1 VYPKRFDQDDEQSQL
16 LNTPVASET
25 LRSASAPPALPP
37 HKEKEEEKI
46 SVFWRVF
53 GGTILSIVAL
63 VTITLFNNIQSSIS
77 ELRADAARA
86 REALAAFAKRE
97 DLDREREAR
106 AGLAKKED
114 VDTRVKALYE
124 RLRVAEGLKADI
136 EGIRERAA
144 VNALAVDA
152 MKKEMGTSVD
162 ALKRDT
168 ATLEVTRERIAILSG
183 EVKVAAEAV
192 GRLQAE
198 VEKNKASDMERK
210 LSRDAQA
217 KNFDDSLRE
226 LQRAVQEC
234 REKLARLEGAERGLP
249 PARTPAPAPRPM
261 ETKTGE

>member
-25 LRSASAPPALPP
+25 LRSAAAPPALPP
-37 HKEKEEEKI
+37 HKEEEKI

-63 VTITLFNNIQSSIS
+63 VVITLFNNIQSSIS
-77 ELRADAARA
+77 ELRADASRA

-106 AGLAKKED
+106 AGLAKKDD

-136 EGIRERAA
+136 EGIKERAA

-152 MKKEMGTSVD
+152 LKKDVGTSVD

-168 ATLEVTRERIAILSG
+168 ATLEVTRERIAVLSG
-183 EVKVAAEAV
+183 DVKAAAEAV

-198 VEKNKASDMERK
+198 VEKNKASDLERK

-217 KNFDDSLRE
+217 KNFDESLRE

-234 REKLARLEGAERGLP
+234 REKLARIEGAERGLP

-261 ETKTGE
+261 EPKTGE